1 MPAAYPLELRERA
14 VAYYKNNFCTQP
26 EVAEIFNIGI
36 TTLRTYLR
44 REEKNVLAPVDY
56 KRGRQR
62 IISGKRLSKIAL
74 WVKEKPDIPIKT
86 LCKKYHSYCKQ
97 NVSRSM
103 MCRALSELNLNRKKK
118 SIYAQEQLRPDV
130 KKSAVNTL
138 KDITISRP
146 FTIECS
152 FNFCR

>member
-14 VAYYKNNFCTQP
+14 VHYYKSHTCTQP
-26 EVAEIFNIGI
+26 EVAKIFNIGI

-44 REEKNVLAPVDY
+44 REEKNVLAPTEY

-74 WVKEKPDIPIKT
+74 WVDEKPDTPIKS
-86 LCKKYHSYCKQ
+86 LCKKYHSYYKRQ
-97 NVSRSM
+97 VSDSM

-118 SIYAQEQLRPDV
+118 SLYAQEQLRTDV
-130 KKSAVNTL
+130 KKSERNTL
-138 KDITISRP
+138 SN
-146 FTIECS
+146 IET
-152 FNFCR
+152 